1 MLPGGED
8 PWRDGNMDAA
18 IAVENLTRRFADLT
32 AVDAVSFTVDR
43 GELFALLGPNGAGKT
58 TIINMLITLLPPTS
72 GTARVAG
79 FDVSREKDDV
89 RRHIGI
95 VFQEPALD
103 KDLTG
108 RENLDFH
115 GMMYG
120 LSGAERKRR
129 ISEVLELVELTER
142 ADVLVQNYSGGM
154 KRRLEIARGLI
165 HHPSVLFLDEPT
177 LGLDAQTRRR
187 IWEYIRR
194 MNEDEGVTIILTTHY
209 MEEAD
214 YLAKRVAIIDRG
226 RIVAMGTP
234 AGLKDVLGGDVITL
248 ELDGGGGGLV
258 PLLRGVPWVKGAKEH
273 DGRVSVTTETGERR
287 VPELVSIAH
296 EHGIRV
302 NSVLLRKPSLE
313 DVFIHFTGRTI
324 REREV
329 TASESRRE
337 LIARRMLR

>member
-1 MLPGGED
+1 MQGDEQGP
-8 PWRDGNMDAA
+8 A
-18 IAVENLTRRFADLT
+18 IAVEGLTREFPGLT
-32 AVDAVSFTVDR
+32 AVDAVSFAVER

-72 GTARVAG
+72 GRARVAG
-79 FDVSREKDDV
+79 FDVTREKDAV
-89 RRHIGI
+89 RRHIGV

-120 LSGAERKRR
+120 LSRTERKRR
-129 ISEVLELVELTER
+129 IGEVLGLVELAER

-194 MNEDEGVTIILTTHY
+194 MNREEGVTVILTTHY

-214 YLAKRVAIIDRG
+214 YLAGRVAIIDRG
-226 RIVAMGTP
+226 RIAAMGTP
-234 AGLKDVLGGDVITL
+234 SGLKDVLGGDVITL
-248 ELDGGGGGLV
+248 ELDGDRAGFLAALGS
-258 PLLRGVPWVKGAKEH
+258 VPWVKGAKEH
-273 DGRVSVTTETGERR
+273 DGEVSITVEMGERR
-287 VPELVSIAH
+287 VPDLVSLAQV
-296 EHGIRV
+296 HGVRIT
-302 NSVLLRKPSLE
+302 SVLLRKPSLE
-313 DVFIHFTGRTI
+313 DVFLHFTGRTI

-329 TASESRRE
+329 SAIESRKE
-337 LIARRMLR
+337 LITRRMLR

>member
-1 MLPGGED
+1 ME
-8 PWRDGNMDAA
+8 AA
-18 IAVENLTRRFADLT
+18 ITVENLTKRFEALT
-32 AVDAVSFTVDR
+32 AVDGISFTVEK

-72 GTARVAG
+72 GRARVAG
-79 FDVSREKDDV
+79 FDVTREKDAV

-120 LSGAERKRR
+120 LSRAEREQR
-129 ISEVLELVELTER
+129 IAEVLELVELAER

-154 KRRLEIARGLI
+154 KRRLEIARGFI
-165 HHPSVLFLDEPT
+165 HRPSVLFLDEPT

-194 MNEDEGVTIILTTHY
+194 MNREEGITIILTTHY

-214 YLAKRVAIIDRG
+214 YLSGRVAIIDRG
-226 RIVAMGTP
+226 KIVAMGTP
-234 AGLKDVLGGDVITL
+234 SGLKDVLGGDVITL
-248 ELDGGGGGLV
+248 EVDGAVAGFAA
-258 PLLRGVPWVKGAKEH
+258 LLGEIPWVRGAKEH
-273 DGRVSVTTETGERR
+273 NGEITVTVEAGERK
-287 VPELVSIAH
+287 VPELVSLAQS
-296 EHGIRV
+296 HGV
-302 NSVLLRKPSLE
+302 HVASVLLRKPSLE
-313 DVFIHFTGRTI
+313 DVFIHFTGRSI

-329 TASESRRE
+329 SASESRKE
-337 LIARRMLR
+337 LITRRMLR

>member
-1 MLPGGED
+1 
-8 PWRDGNMDAA
+8 MDAA
-18 IAVENLTRRFADLT
+18 IRVENLTRRFETLT
-32 AVDAVSFTVDR
+32 AVDAVTFTVES

-58 TIINMLITLLPPTS
+58 TILNMLITLLPPTS
-72 GTARVAG
+72 GSARVAG
-79 FDVSREKDDV
+79 FDVLREKDAV

-120 LSGAERKRR
+120 LSRGERGRR
-129 ISEVLELVELTER
+129 IAEVLELVELSER

-194 MNEDEGVTIILTTHY
+194 MNGEEGVTIILTTHY

-214 YLAKRVAIIDRG
+214 YLSRRVAIIDRG

-234 AGLKDVLGGDVITL
+234 SDLKDVLGGDVITL
-248 ELDGGGGGLV
+248 ELDGDAGGLL
-258 PLLRGVPWVKGAKEH
+258 PLLGGIPWVKGAKGH
-273 DGRVSVTTETGERR
+273 DGEVNVTVESGERR
-287 VPELVSIAH
+287 VPELVSLALS
-296 EHGIRV
+296 HGIRV
-302 NSVLLRKPSLE
+302 TSVLLRKPSLE
-313 DVFIHFTGRTI
+313 DVFIHFTGRSI

-329 TASESRRE
+329 SARESRKE
-337 LIARRMLR
+337 LITRRMLR

>member
-1 MLPGGED
+1 
-8 PWRDGNMDAA
+8 
-18 IAVENLTRRFADLT
+18 VDL
-32 AVDAVSFTVDR
+32 
-43 GELFALLGPNGAGKT
+43 GELFGLLGPNGAGKT

-72 GTARVAG
+72 GRATVAG
-79 FDVSREKDDV
+79 FDIAREKDEV

-120 LSGAERKRR
+120 IPRAERGRR
-129 ISEVLELVELTER
+129 IAEVLELVELTER
-142 ADVLVQNYSGGM
+142 AGVLVQNYSGGM

-194 MNEDEGVTIILTTHY
+194 MNREEGVTIILTTHY

-214 YLAKRVAIIDRG
+214 YLAGRVAIIDRG
-226 RIVAMGTP
+226 KIVAQGTP
-234 AGLKDVLGGDVITL
+234 QNLKDTLGGDVITL
-248 ELDGGGGGLV
+248 EVDDGGDRFI
-258 PLLRGVPWVKGAKEH
+258 PLLGGIPWVKGAKERN
-273 DGRVSVTTETGERR
+273 GEISITVEMGERR
-287 VPELVSIAH
+287 VPELVSLAN

-302 NSVLLRKPSLE
+302 ASVLLRKPSLE
-313 DVFIHFTGRTI
+313 DVFIQFTGRTI

-329 TASESRRE
+329 SASESRKE
-337 LIARRMLR
+337 LITRRMLR

>member
-1 MLPGGED
+1 
-8 PWRDGNMDAA
+8 MDAA
-18 IAVENLTRRFADLT
+18 ITVENLTRRFESLT
-32 AVDAVSFTVDR
+32 AVDAVSFSVER

-79 FDVSREKDDV
+79 FDVSQEKDAV

-120 LSGAERKRR
+120 IPRAERVRR
-129 ISEVLELVELTER
+129 IAEVFELVELTER
-142 ADVLVQNYSGGM
+142 AGVLVQNYSGGM

-177 LGLDAQTRRR
+177 LGLDTQTRRR

-194 MNEDEGVTIILTTHY
+194 MNRDEGVTIILTTHY

-214 YLAKRVAIIDRG
+214 YLAGRVAIIDRG
-226 RIVAMGTP
+226 KIVAMGSP
-234 AGLKDVLGGDVITL
+234 SGLKDVLGGDVITL
-248 ELDGGGGGLV
+248 ELEATGTGFL
-258 PLLRGVPWVKGAKEH
+258 PLLGGIPWVKGAKEQN
-273 DGRVSVTTETGERR
+273 GEITVTVEAGERR

-296 EHGIRV
+296 DHGIHV

-313 DVFIHFTGRTI
+313 DVFIHFTGRSI

-329 TASESRRE
+329 SATESRKE
-337 LIARRMLR
+337 LITRRLLR

>member
-1 MLPGGED
+1 MFPGVKIHERKGS
-8 PWRDGNMDAA
+8 MDAA
-18 IAVENLTRRFADLT
+18 ITVENLTRRFESLT

-72 GTARVAG
+72 GSARVAG
-79 FDVSREKDDV
+79 FDISREKDAV

-120 LSGAERKRR
+120 IPRAERGRR
-129 ISEVLELVELTER
+129 IAGVLELVELTER

-194 MNEDEGVTIILTTHY
+194 MNSEEGVTIILTTHY

-214 YLAKRVAIIDRG
+214 YLSRRVAIIDRG

-234 AGLKDVLGGDVITL
+234 SSLKDVLGGDAITL
-248 ELDGGGGGLV
+248 EVDGDGGGLL
-258 PLLRGVPWVKGAKEH
+258 PLLVGIPWVKSAKELN
-273 DGRVSVTTETGERR
+273 GEINVTVEMGERR
-287 VPELVSIAH
+287 IPELVSIAH
-296 EHGIRV
+296 DHGIHV

-313 DVFIHFTGRTI
+313 DVFIHFTGRSI

-329 TASESRRE
+329 SASESRKE
-337 LIARRMLR
+337 LITRRMLR

>member
-1 MLPGGED
+1 
-8 PWRDGNMDAA
+8 MDAA
-18 IAVENLTRRFADLT
+18 ITVENLTRRFETLT
-32 AVDAVSFTVDR
+32 AVDDISFTVER

-58 TIINMLITLLPPTS
+58 TIINMLITLLPLTS
-72 GTARVAG
+72 GKAWVAG
-79 FDVSREKDDV
+79 FDVSREKDAV
-89 RRHIGI
+89 RRHIGV

-115 GMMYG
+115 AMMYG
-120 LSGAERKRR
+120 LSRAEREQR
-129 ISEVLELVELTER
+129 IAEVLELVELTER

-194 MNEDEGVTIILTTHY
+194 MNREEGVTIILTTHY

-234 AGLKDVLGGDVITL
+234 SGLKDVLGGDVITL
-248 ELDGGGGGLV
+248 DLDGTGSSFI
-258 PLLRGVPWVKGAKEH
+258 PLLGGIPWVKGAKEQN
-273 DGRVSVTTETGERR
+273 GEITVTVEAGERR

-296 EHGIRV
+296 DHGIHV

-313 DVFIHFTGRTI
+313 DVFIHFTGRSI

-329 TASESRRE
+329 SATESRKE
-337 LIARRMLR
+337 LITRRLLR

>member
-1 MLPGGED
+1 MD
-8 PWRDGNMDAA
+8 PA
-18 IAVENLTRRFADLT
+18 ITVENLTRRFGGLT

-72 GTARVAG
+72 GQARVAG
-79 FDVSREKDDV
+79 FDISREKDEV

-120 LSGAERKRR
+120 IPRQERERR
-129 ISEVLELVELTER
+129 IALVLELVELTEKAR
-142 ADVLVQNYSGGM
+142 VLVQNYSGGM

-194 MNEDEGVTIILTTHY
+194 MNAEEGVTIILTTHY

-226 RIVAMGTP
+226 KIVAMGAP
-234 AGLKDVLGGDVITL
+234 SDLKDILGGDVITL
-248 ELDGGGGGLV
+248 ELAGDGAGFLS
-258 PLLRGVPWVKGAKEH
+258 LLTGIPWVKGAKERK
-273 DGRVSVTTETGERR
+273 GEVSVTVEMGERK
-287 VPELVSIAH
+287 VPELVSLAQG
-296 EHGIRV
+296 HGIRV

-313 DVFIHFTGRTI
+313 DVFIHFTGKSI

-329 TASESRRE
+329 SANESRKE
-337 LIARRMLR
+337 LITRRMLR

>member
-1 MLPGGED
+1 
-8 PWRDGNMDAA
+8 MDAA
-18 IAVENLTRRFADLT
+18 ITVENLTKQFESLT
-32 AVDAVSFTVDR
+32 AVDGISFTVER

-72 GTARVAG
+72 GRARVAG
-79 FDVSREKDDV
+79 FDVSREKDAV

-120 LSGAERKRR
+120 LSRAEREQR
-129 ISEVLELVELTER
+129 IAEVLELVELAER

-154 KRRLEIARGLI
+154 KRRLEIARGFI
-165 HHPSVLFLDEPT
+165 HRPSVLFLDEPT

-194 MNEDEGVTIILTTHY
+194 MNREEGVTIILTTHN

-214 YLAKRVAIIDRG
+214 YLSGRVAIIDRG
-226 RIVAMGTP
+226 KIVAMGTP
-234 AGLKDVLGGDVITL
+234 SGLKDVLGGDVITL
-248 ELDGGGGGLV
+248 EVDGAVAGFLPV
-258 PLLRGVPWVKGAKEH
+258 LEKIPWVKGAKEH
-273 DGRVSVTTETGERR
+273 NGEITVTVDAGERK
-287 VPELVSIAH
+287 VPELVSLAH
-296 EHGIRV
+296 EHGIHMS
-302 NSVLLRKPSLE
+302 SVLLRKPSLE
-313 DVFIHFTGRTI
+313 DVFIHFTGRSI

-329 TASESRRE
+329 SASESRKE
-337 LIARRMLR
+337 LITRRMLR

>member
-1 MLPGGED
+1 MTS
-8 PWRDGNMDAA
+8 A
-18 IAVENLTRRFADLT
+18 ITVENLTRRFESLI
-32 AVDAVSFTVDR
+32 AVDGVSFTVES

-72 GTARVAG
+72 GSARVAG
-79 FDVSREKDDV
+79 FDVSREKDAV

-120 LSGAERKRR
+120 LTRAERSQR
-129 ISEVLELVELTER
+129 IAEVLELVELAER

-154 KRRLEIARGLI
+154 KRRLEIARGFI

-194 MNEDEGVTIILTTHY
+194 MNREEGVTIILTTHY

-214 YLAKRVAIIDRG
+214 YLSGRVAIIDRG

-234 AGLKDVLGGDVITL
+234 SGLKDVLGGDVITL
-248 ELDGGGGGLV
+248 ELDGTGGGYLS
-258 PLLRGVPWVKGAKEH
+258 LLGGIPWVKGAKEH
-273 DGRVSVTTETGERR
+273 NGGVTVTVDAGERK
-287 VPELVSIAH
+287 VPELVSLAH
-296 EHGIRV
+296 DHGIHV

-313 DVFIHFTGRTI
+313 DVFIHFTGRSI
-324 REREV
+324 REKEV
-329 TASESRRE
+329 SASESRKE
-337 LIARRMLR
+337 LITRRMLR

>member
-1 MLPGGED
+1 MNP
-8 PWRDGNMDAA
+8 A
-18 IAVENLTRRFADLT
+18 IAVENLTRRFEDLT
-32 AVDAVSFTVDR
+32 AVDNVTFSVEA

-58 TIINMLITLLPPTS
+58 TIINMLITLLPPSS
-72 GTARVAG
+72 GTASVAG
-79 FDVSREKDDV
+79 FDVLREKDAV

-120 LSGAERKRR
+120 LSRAAREQR
-129 ISEVLELVELTER
+129 IAEVLELVELGER
-142 ADVLVQNYSGGM
+142 ADVLVQNYSGGL

-177 LGLDAQTRRR
+177 LGLDTQTRRR

-194 MNEDEGVTIILTTHY
+194 MNREEGVTIILTTHY

-214 YLAKRVAIIDRG
+214 YLSGRVAIIDQG
-226 RIVAMGTP
+226 RVVAMGTP
-234 AGLKDVLGGDVITL
+234 SALKDILGGDVITL
-248 ELDGGGGGLV
+248 EVGGNGEGLL
-258 PLLRGVPWVKGAKEH
+258 PLLKSIPWVKGAKLHNGEI
-273 DGRVSVTTETGERR
+273 SVTVDHGERK
-287 VPELVSIAH
+287 VPELVSLARD
-296 EHGIRV
+296 HGITIS
-302 NSVLLRKPSLE
+302 SVLLRKPSLE
-313 DVFIHFTGRTI
+313 DVFIHFTGRSI

-329 TASESRRE
+329 SAIESRKE
-337 LIARRMLR
+337 LITRRMLR

>member
-1 MLPGGED
+1 MQGTGS
-8 PWRDGNMDAA
+8 MDTA
-18 IAVENLTRRFADLT
+18 ITVENLTRRFGALT
-32 AVDAVSFTVDR
+32 AVDGISFAVEA

-72 GTARVAG
+72 GIARVAG
-79 FDVSREKDDV
+79 FDVSRDKDAV

-108 RENLDFH
+108 RENLNFH

-120 LSGAERKRR
+120 LSRAERSER
-129 ISEVLELVELTER
+129 IAEVLELVELAER
-142 ADVLVQNYSGGM
+142 ADVLVKNYSGGM

-177 LGLDAQTRRR
+177 LGLDTQTRRR

-194 MNEDEGVTIILTTHY
+194 MNREEGVTIILTTHY

-214 YLAKRVAIIDRG
+214 YLSGRVAIIDRG

-234 AGLKDVLGGDVITL
+234 SGLKDVLGGDVITL
-248 ELDGGGGGLV
+248 EVDGAVAGFI
-258 PLLRGVPWVKGAKEH
+258 PLLEGIPWVKGAKEH
-273 DGRVSVTTETGERR
+273 NGEITVTVEAGERK
-287 VPELVSIAH
+287 VPELVSLARD
-296 EHGIRV
+296 HGIHV
-302 NSVLLRKPSLE
+302 GSVLLRKPSLE
-313 DVFIHFTGRTI
+313 DVFIHFTGRSI
-324 REREV
+324 REQEV
-329 TASESRRE
+329 SASESRKE
-337 LIARRMLR
+337 LITRRMLR

>member
-1 MLPGGED
+1 ME
-8 PWRDGNMDAA
+8 AA
-18 IAVENLTRRFADLT
+18 IVVENLTRRFEDLT
-32 AVDAVSFTVDR
+32 AVDDVSFTVDR

-58 TIINMLITLLPPTS
+58 TIINMLITLLPPTEGRAS
-72 GTARVAG
+72 VAG
-79 FDVSREKDDV
+79 FDVAREKDDV

-120 LSGAERKRR
+120 LSRAERSAR
-129 ISEVLELVELTER
+129 ITEVLELVELAGR

-177 LGLDAQTRRR
+177 LGLDTQTRRK
-187 IWEYIRR
+187 IWEYVRR
-194 MNEDEGVTIILTTHY
+194 MNREEGVTIILTTHY

-214 YLAKRVAIIDRG
+214 YLAGRVAIIDRG
-226 RIVAMGTP
+226 KIVAMGMP
-234 AGLKDVLGGDVITL
+234 AGLKDVLGGDVITM
-248 ELDGGGGGLV
+248 ELGGGAGDRFIR
-258 PLLRGVPWVKGAKEH
+258 LLDALPWVKGAKEH
-273 DGRVSVTTETGERR
+273 NGVVTVTAETGERR
-287 VPELVSIAH
+287 VPELVSLAH
-296 EHGIRV
+296 GNGITV

-313 DVFIHFTGRTI
+313 DVFIHFTGRSI

-329 TASESRRE
+329 SANESRKE
-337 LIARRMLR
+337 LITRRMLR

>member
-1 MLPGGED
+1 MTS
-8 PWRDGNMDAA
+8 A
-18 IAVENLTRRFADLT
+18 ITVENLTRRFESLI
-32 AVDAVSFTVDR
+32 AVDGVSFTVES

-72 GTARVAG
+72 GSARVAG
-79 FDVSREKDDV
+79 FDVSREKDSV

-120 LSGAERKRR
+120 LSRAERSKR
-129 ISEVLELVELTER
+129 IKEVLELVELAER

-154 KRRLEIARGLI
+154 KRRLEIARGFI

-194 MNEDEGVTIILTTHY
+194 MNREEGVTIILTTHY

-214 YLAKRVAIIDRG
+214 YLSGRVAIIDRG
-226 RIVAMGTP
+226 KIVAMGTP
-234 AGLKDVLGGDVITL
+234 SGLKDVMGGDVITL
-248 ELDGGGGGLV
+248 ELDGTGSGFI
-258 PLLRGVPWVKGAKEH
+258 PLLEGIPWVKGAKEFN
-273 DGRVSVTTETGERR
+273 GEITVTVEAGERR
-287 VPELVSIAH
+287 VPELVSLAQS
-296 EHGIRV
+296 HGIHV

-313 DVFIHFTGRTI
+313 DVFIHFTGRSI
-324 REREV
+324 REKEV
-329 TASESRRE
+329 SASESRKE
-337 LIARRMLR
+337 LITRRMLR

>member
-1 MLPGGED
+1 
-8 PWRDGNMDAA
+8 MDAA
-18 IAVENLTRRFADLT
+18 IIVENLTRRFETLT
-32 AVDAVSFTVDR
+32 AVDGISFTVES

-58 TIINMLITLLPPTS
+58 TIINMLITLLPLSS
-72 GTARVAG
+72 GKAWVAG
-79 FDVSREKDDV
+79 FDVSREKDAV

-120 LSGAERKRR
+120 LSRAEREQR
-129 ISEVLELVELTER
+129 ITEVLELVELTER
-142 ADVLVQNYSGGM
+142 ANVLVQNYSGGM

-165 HHPSVLFLDEPT
+165 HRPSVLFLDEPT

-194 MNEDEGVTIILTTHY
+194 MNREEGVTIILTTHY

-214 YLAKRVAIIDRG
+214 YLSGRVAIIDRG
-226 RIVAMGTP
+226 KIVAMGTP
-234 AGLKDVLGGDVITL
+234 SGLKDVLGGDVITL
-248 ELDGGGGGLV
+248 EVDGAVAGFV
-258 PLLRGVPWVKGAKEH
+258 PLLEGIPWVKGAKEH
-273 DGRVSVTTETGERR
+273 NGEITVTVEAGERK
-287 VPELVSIAH
+287 VPELVSLAH
-296 EHGIRV
+296 EHGV
-302 NSVLLRKPSLE
+302 HVSSVLLRKPSLE
-313 DVFIHFTGRTI
+313 DVFIHFTGRSI

-329 TASESRRE
+329 SASESRKE
-337 LIARRMLR
+337 LITRRMLR

>member
-1 MLPGGED
+1 
-8 PWRDGNMDAA
+8 MDAA
-18 IAVENLTRRFADLT
+18 ITVENLTRRFESLT

-43 GELFALLGPNGAGKT
+43 GELFGLLGPNGAGKT

-72 GTARVAG
+72 GKAWVAG
-79 FDVSREKDDV
+79 FDVSREKDAV

-120 LSGAERKRR
+120 LSRAERDQR
-129 ISEVLELVELTER
+129 IAEVLELVELTER

-194 MNEDEGVTIILTTHY
+194 MNREEGVTIILTTHY

-214 YLAKRVAIIDRG
+214 YLSGRVAIIDRG

-234 AGLKDVLGGDVITL
+234 SSLKDVLGGDVITL
-248 ELDGGGGGLV
+248 ELDGTGNGFL
-258 PLLRGVPWVKGAKEH
+258 PLLGGIPWVKGAKEH
-273 DGRVSVTTETGERR
+273 NGEITVTVEAGERR
-287 VPELVSIAH
+287 VPELVSIAQG
-296 EHGIRV
+296 HGIHV

-313 DVFIHFTGRTI
+313 DVFIHFTGRSI

-329 TASESRRE
+329 SASESRKE
-337 LIARRMLR
+337 LITRRLLR

>member
-1 MLPGGED
+1 
-8 PWRDGNMDAA
+8 MDAA
-18 IAVENLTRRFADLT
+18 ITVENLTRRFESLT
-32 AVDAVSFTVDR
+32 AVDGISFTVEK

-58 TIINMLITLLPPTS
+58 TIINMLITLLPLTS
-72 GTARVAG
+72 GKAWVAG
-79 FDVSREKDDV
+79 FDVSREKEAV
-89 RRHIGI
+89 RRHIGV

-108 RENLDFH
+108 RENLNFH

-120 LSGAERKRR
+120 LSRAERGQR
-129 ISEVLELVELTER
+129 IAEVLELVELAER

-194 MNEDEGVTIILTTHY
+194 MNREEGVTIILTTHY

-214 YLAKRVAIIDRG
+214 YLSGRVAIIDRG
-226 RIVAMGTP
+226 KIVAMGTP
-234 AGLKDVLGGDVITL
+234 SSLKDVLGGDVITMEVDGAVAGFTHLL
-248 ELDGGGGGLV
+248 EGI
-258 PLLRGVPWVKGAKEH
+258 PWVKGAKEH
-273 DGRVSVTTETGERR
+273 NGEITVTVEAGERK
-287 VPELVSIAH
+287 VPELVSLAH
-296 EHGIRV
+296 DHGIHV
-302 NSVLLRKPSLE
+302 ESVLLRKPSLE
-313 DVFIHFTGRTI
+313 DVFIHFTGRSI

-329 TASESRRE
+329 SASESRKE
-337 LIARRMLR
+337 LITRRMLR

>member
-1 MLPGGED
+1 MEEGS
-8 PWRDGNMDAA
+8 MDAA
-18 IAVENLTRRFADLT
+18 ITVENLTRRFESLT
-32 AVDAVSFTVDR
+32 AVDAISFTVEK

-72 GTARVAG
+72 GRARVAG
-79 FDVSREKDDV
+79 FDVSREKDAV

-120 LSGAERKRR
+120 LSRAERKQR
-129 ISEVLELVELTER
+129 IAEVLELVELAER

-154 KRRLEIARGLI
+154 KRRLEIARGFI
-165 HHPSVLFLDEPT
+165 HRPSVLFLDEPT

-194 MNEDEGVTIILTTHY
+194 MNREEGITIILTTHY

-214 YLAKRVAIIDRG
+214 YLSGRVAIIDRG
-226 RIVAMGTP
+226 KLVAMGTP
-234 AGLKDVLGGDVITL
+234 SGLKDVLGGDVITM
-248 ELDGGGGGLV
+248 EVDANGGGFI
-258 PLLRGVPWVKGAKEH
+258 PLLEGIPWVKGAKEH
-273 DGRVSVTTETGERR
+273 NGEITVTVEAGERK
-287 VPELVSIAH
+287 VPELVSLAN
-296 EHGIRV
+296 EHGIHV

-313 DVFIHFTGRTI
+313 DVFIHFTGRSI

-329 TASESRRE
+329 SASESRKE
-337 LIARRMLR
+337 LITRRMLR